1 MSTCSDKIA
10 CEGLGPETPVTIAN
24 NVGLPALVRR
34 VGTHSRFKGSMLAR
48 IALSSGVLESFD
60 ARTDDDWTVA
70 YLDATSAALDVLTFY
85 NERITNEAYRRTYT
99 ERRSGVELSRLVGY
113 LPRPGVAAATVLA
126 FLLEETPGSPD
137 ASAIPAG
144 FRVQSTPGQGEKPQT
159 FETSVGLVARRGYG
173 AIRPRGSVPQVLT
186 DSTTKLYLDGVANP
200 PKTGDGL
207 LFRGENVFVFGV
219 VSLVSA
225 AADGSMTTVTLGAV
239 QTFPTVSDLLVPP
252 TSPLDGTSAQSYEGG
267 SPVTQA
273 ALEAKA
279 SDLKLDLDEL
289 FQFLNSPLPGQ
300 PPNPAPN
307 VRLKTF
313 ADAPSASV
321 YVFRARS
328 GLFGSGALDYNE
340 LPNVMRI
347 GEAFIDKTATTV
359 ATFYAGPYASLTKW
373 ADTANAADV
382 LSGNGLH
389 LDSVQPGFAAGTPVI
404 LVGGTYIGLYRISAN
419 AEVTKRQFGVTARVS
434 RITLNTISGLTGYP
448 LRTTA
453 AYGAPEL
460 LPLARVSPAAEV
472 PSNDL
477 YLEGFFRY
485 LQPGGWIS
493 VEGPTV
499 DEPTIVQADAVSIT
513 EIAYVFPSAKQQG
526 GTKVK
531 LSRPLAYRFLTSD
544 TKVNANVAPATHGE
558 TVEEILGAGDGRL
571 AFQRFG
577 LRQTPVTYVG
587 DTGESGAASTLNTY
601 VAGVRWTE
609 VRSLS
614 DQDANA
620 KVYVTQLDDSGARS
634 VMFGDGRNGARLP
647 SGQENI
653 RARYRR
659 GLGSAGNLLKN
670 QVNVALSRPPGL
682 KEVRNPLPATGGD
695 DPDSAEA
702 IRRNLPLGLTT
713 LGRVVSLSD
722 YGDYALA
729 FSGVAKSRADW
740 AWSGSKREI
749 LISVC
754 GPQAR
759 AIPPTSDLATRLL
772 KALRSAGDP
781 ATPVRIGAVTLLTFG
796 INGTVKVDP
805 DYRIEDV
812 QSNVEA
818 ILRTR
823 LSFDFRELNQA
834 VFPSEV
840 IAWIQSIPGVLY
852 VDLDTFTPKTGS
864 TTAEGAILPAA
875 PGTLILL
882 DPAPLALKVTQ

>member
-1 MSTCSDKIA
+1 MSTCSEKIA
-10 CEGLGPETPVTIAN
+10 CEGLAPQTPVTIAN
-24 NVGLPALVRR
+24 KVGLPTLVRR
-34 VGTHSRFKGSMLAR
+34 VGTHRRFKGSMLAR
-48 IALSSGVLESFD
+48 IALSSGILESFD
-60 ARTDDDWTVA
+60 ARTDDDWTIA

-113 LPRPGVAAATVLA
+113 LPRPGVAASTVLS
-126 FLLEETPGSPD
+126 FLLEETPGAPE

-173 AIRPRGSVPQVLT
+173 AIHPRGSVPQVLEDT
-186 DSTTKLYLDGVANP
+186 TTKLYLEGASNP

-207 LFRGENVFVFGV
+207 LFRGTNQFVFGV
-219 VSLVSA
+219 VSSVSA
-225 AADGSMTTVTLGAV
+225 AADGSMTTVVIGAV
-239 QTFPTVSDLLVPP
+239 QTFPVVADLLVPP
-252 TSPLDGTSAQSYEGG
+252 TSPLDGTSAQSYQGG
-267 SPVTQA
+267 PAITQA
-273 ALEAKA
+273 TLGAIA
-279 SDLKLDLDEL
+279 SDLKLDLNEL

-340 LPNVMRI
+340 LPNVQRI
-347 GEAFIDKTATTV
+347 GEAFIDKASTTAL
-359 ATFYAGPYASLTKW
+359 TFYAGPYAGATKW
-373 ADTANAADV
+373 ADTAYAADI
-382 LSGNGLH
+382 LSGNGLP

-419 AEVTKRQFGVTARVS
+419 SEVSKRQFGITARVS
-434 RITLNTISGLTGYP
+434 RITLNSINGLTGYP
-448 LRTTA
+448 IRTTA

-460 LPLARVSPAAEV
+460 LPLARVSPAVEM

-499 DEPTIVQADAVSIT
+499 DEPTIVRADAVSIT
-513 EIAYVFPSAKQQG
+513 EVSYVFPGAMQQG

-531 LSRPLAYRFLTSD
+531 LSRSLAYRFLTAE
-544 TKVNANVAPATHGE
+544 TRINANVAPATHGE

-577 LRQTPVTYVG
+577 LRQPPVTYVG
-587 DTGESGAASTLNTY
+587 DSGESGAASTLNTY
-601 VAGVRWTE
+601 VAGVRWKE

-614 DQDANA
+614 NQDANA
-620 KVYVTQLDDSGARS
+620 KVYVTQLDDSGART
-634 VMFGDGRNGARLP
+634 VMFGDGKNGARLP

-659 GLGSAGNLLKN
+659 GLGSAGNLLKG

-722 YGDYALA
+722 YGDYSLA
-729 FSGVAKSRADW
+729 FSGVAKARADW
-740 AWSGSKREI
+740 AWTGTKREI

-754 GPQAR
+754 GPEAR
-759 AIPPTSDLATRLL
+759 AIPPNSDLAQRLL

-781 ATPVRIGAVTLLTFG
+781 ATPIRIGAVTLLTFG
-796 INGTVKVDP
+796 ISGTVKVDP

-812 QSNVEA
+812 RANVELV
-818 ILRTR
+818 LRTK
-823 LSFDFRELNQA
+823 LSFDFRDLGQP

-840 IAWIQSIPGVLY
+840 VAWIQALPGVLY
-852 VDLDTFTPKTGS
+852 VDLDALTPKTGS
-864 TTAEGAILPAA
+864 TTADGAILPAV

-882 DPAPLALKVTQ
+882 DPAPLALEVTQ